1 MTPEDA
7 FRAGSRPHEVDLL
20 GARIIRGTASPAAG
34 VPREPGDSSLVLAV
48 VGQCLVQVLLL
59 TDEIKNV
66 GGIAMEALALG
77 PGGSVPAGV
86 LRRPARGRRAG
97 IRHGRW
103 CVHWRV
109 PQRLNCVKMPISG
122 HRPGF
127 ACEGR
132 LTFDLT
138 VDRL

>member
-20 GARIIRGTASPAAG
+20 AARIIRGTASPAAG
-34 VPREPGDSSLVLAV
+34 IPYEPGDLPRVCV
-48 VGQCLVQVLLL
+48 VGLVQVLLL
-59 TDEIKNV
+59 SDEITNV

-77 PGGSVPAGV
+77 PGGSVPADV
-86 LRRPARGRRAG
+86 LRRPGRGRRAG

-122 HRPGF
+122 HWPGF
-127 ACEGR
+127 ACQGS
-132 LTFDLT
+132 LTF
-138 VDRL
+138 